1 MNNSTICLSFDII
14 LSEEGQGVE
23 AWENIYRRKEMKGW
37 EGEFWMGGKRGKWGE
52 IMQKCLIFCNQE
64 RARGRRPR
72 KKGRRNRECK
82 EWQVKGLAPPF
93 FPPHPPPPPP
103 PPSTTWK
110 KGIDH
115 FHTRLN
121 HENFLLTMSISYSLQ
136 LTQSEICGH
145 KQPQRWTKEGS

>member
-72 KKGRRNRECK
+72 KREGGTGNVRNGKWKVWTPLCI
-82 EWQVKGLAPPF
+82 PTI
-93 FPPHPPPPPP
+93 PPPP